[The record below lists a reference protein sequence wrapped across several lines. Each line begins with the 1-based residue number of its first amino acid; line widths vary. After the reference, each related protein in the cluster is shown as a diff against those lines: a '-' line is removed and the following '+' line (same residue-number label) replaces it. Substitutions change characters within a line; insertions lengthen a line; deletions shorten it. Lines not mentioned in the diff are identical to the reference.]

1 MPIETELKLQLVNT
15 PVSQFLAHPALQ
27 QATVTHLPQ
36 RLYNTYYDTPQRD
49 LAKQRI
55 GVRIRR
61 IGDEYIQTVKTGGK
75 NIGGLQQ
82 RNEWEI
88 SIPADRLD
96 LEHLK
101 QVLPEEAQAFISEL
115 SPMFTTDFTRRIW
128 DIWVSGEHHIEL
140 ALDEGEIRSGQSSMT
155 LQEIELELKQGSP
168 SKIYQFALYLQETLP
183 LVIEQRSKAERG
195 NQLYTNNFTA
205 NSYKASP
212 LQLSKRCNVEEAFI
226 EIMQHNLAHLQA
238 NEATALQ
245 GEDIE
250 GVHQMRVAL
259 RRLRS
264 CLSLFSEVIHKASN
278 GELRA
283 QLKQVGLKLGDA
295 RNWDVFLLEIN
306 KMRQITHSA
315 SSVESILPEL
325 LAQRAQSHAHVQ
337 NMLAS
342 VAYSRLLLQ
351 LGKWLEEK
359 TWRNRLGNKGLQRL
373 QQPITKFSAQVL
385 AQHANEVK
393 LMGEKFGEMDALQ
406 RHALRILVKKLNYA
420 CRFFVELFPKKE
432 TLAYI
437 SLLGEL
443 QDCLGLMN
451 DAVVAHELLDQ
462 ANVREETLARQFING
477 WNAQLLQ
484 AELLKSHQLWQQFLQ
499 QPVFWE

>member
-36 RLYNTYYDTPQRD
+36 RLYNTYYDTPHRD
-49 LAKQRI
+49 LAQQRI

-61 IGDEYIQTVKTGGK
+61 IGEEYIQTVKTGGK
-75 NIGGLQQ
+75 NVGGLQQ

-88 SIPADRLD
+88 SIPADQLD

-101 QVLPEEAQAFISEL
+101 QVLPEEARAFISEL

-128 DIWVSGEHHIEL
+128 DIWLAGEHHIEL
-140 ALDEGEIRSGQSSMT
+140 ALDEGEIRSGQASMS
-155 LQEIELELKQGSP
+155 LQEIELELKQGDP

-195 NQLYTNNFTA
+195 NQLYTGNFTA
-205 NSYKASP
+205 DSYKAPP
-212 LQLSKRCNVEEAFI
+212 LQLYKELSVEEAFI

-238 NEATALQ
+238 NEAAALQ

-259 RRLRS
+259 RRMRS
-264 CLSLFSEVIHKASN
+264 CLSLFTEVIPKASN

-306 KMRQITHSA
+306 KMRQVTHSA
-315 SSVESILPEL
+315 RSVESILPEL
-325 LAQRAQSHAHVQ
+325 LSQRAQSHAHVQ

-359 TWRNRLGNKGLQRL
+359 AWRNRLGHKGLLRL
-373 QQPITKFSAQVL
+373 QQSITKFASHVL
-385 AQHANEVK
+385 SIHVQEVK
-393 LMGEKFGEMDALQ
+393 TMGGTFDEMDALQ

-420 CRFFVELFPKKE
+420 CRFFAALYPKKE
-432 TLAYI
+432 TLIYI
-437 SLLGEL
+437 SLLSAL

-484 AELLKSHQLWQQFLQ
+484 TELLKSRQLWQQFLQ
-499 QPVFWE
+499 QTPFWE

>member
-36 RLYNTYYDTPQRD
+36 RLYNTYYDTPHRD
-49 LAKQRI
+49 LAQQRI

-61 IGDEYIQTVKTGGK
+61 IGEEYIQTVKTGGK
-75 NIGGLQQ
+75 NVGGLQQ

-88 SIPADRLD
+88 SIAADQLD

-128 DIWVSGEHHIEL
+128 DIWIAGEHHIEL
-140 ALDEGEIRSGQSSMT
+140 ALDEGEIRSGQASMS

-195 NQLYTNNFTA
+195 NQLYTGNFTA

-212 LQLSKRCNVEEAFI
+212 LELYKHHSVEEAFI

-238 NEATALQ
+238 NEAAALQ

-259 RRLRS
+259 RRMRS
-264 CLSLFSEVIHKASN
+264 CLSLFAEVIPKTSN

-306 KMRQITHSA
+306 KMRQSSHSA
-315 SSVESILPEL
+315 RSVESILPEL
-325 LAQRAQSHAHVQ
+325 LAQRAQSHTHVQ

-359 TWRNRLGNKGLQRL
+359 AWRNRLGHKGLHRIEQA
-373 QQPITKFSAQVL
+373 ITKFAAQSL
-385 AQHANEVK
+385 AKHAADVK
-393 LMGEKFGEMDALQ
+393 LAGEQFGDMDALQ

-420 CRFFVELFPKKE
+420 CRFFAALYPKKE
-432 TLAYI
+432 TLIYI
-437 SLLGEL
+437 GLLGAL

-451 DAVVAHELLDQ
+451 DVGVAHELLEQ

>member
-36 RLYNTYYDTPQRD
+36 RLYNTYYDTPRRD
-49 LAKQRI
+49 LAQQRI

-61 IGDEYIQTVKTGGK
+61 IGNEYIQTVKTGGK
-75 NIGGLQQ
+75 NVGGLQQ

-88 SIPADRLD
+88 SIPADQLD

-101 QVLPEEAQAFISEL
+101 QVLPEEAQTFISEL

-128 DIWVSGEHHIEL
+128 DIWIAGEHHIEL
-140 ALDEGEIRSGQSSMT
+140 ALDEGEIRSGQSSMN
-155 LQEIELELKQGSP
+155 LQEIELELKQGRA

-195 NQLYTNNFTA
+195 NQLYTGNFTA

-212 LQLSKRCNVEEAFI
+212 LQLGKRCNVEEAFI

-238 NEATALQ
+238 NEAAALQ

-306 KMRQITHSA
+306 KMRQISHSA
-315 SSVESILPEL
+315 RSVESILPEL
-325 LAQRAQSHAHVQ
+325 LAQRAQSHAQVQ

-359 TWRNRLGNKGLQRL
+359 TWRNRLGNKGLQHL
-373 QQPITKFSAQVL
+373 QQPITKFSTQVL
-385 AQHANEVK
+385 AQHADEVK
-393 LMGEKFGEMDALQ
+393 LMGAKFEEMDALQ

-420 CRFFVELFPKKE
+420 CRFFVELFPTKE

-462 ANVREETLARQFING
+462 ANVRDETLARQFING
-477 WNAQLLQ
+477 WHAQLLQ
-484 AELLKSHQLWQQFLQ
+484 AELLKSHRLWQQFLQ
-499 QPVFWE
+499 QPAFWE

>member
-1 MPIETELKLQLVNT
+1 MPIETELKLQLINT
-15 PVSQFLAHPALQ
+15 PISQFLAHPALQ
-27 QATVTHLPQ
+27 QATVTHHPQ
-36 RLYNTYYDTPQRD
+36 HLYNTYYDTPNRD
-49 LAKQRI
+49 LAQQRI

-61 IGDEYIQTVKTGGK
+61 IGEEYIQTVKTGGK
-75 NIGGLQQ
+75 NVGGLQQ

-101 QVLPEEAQAFISEL
+101 QVLPEAAQAFINAL
-115 SPMFTTDFTRRIW
+115 TPMFTTDFTRRIW
-128 DIWVSGEHHIEL
+128 DIWLAGEHHIEL
-140 ALDEGEIRSGQSSMT
+140 ALDEGEIRSGQSSMS

-195 NQLYTNNFTA
+195 NQLYTGDFTA
-205 NSYKASP
+205 HSYKAAP
-212 LQLSKRCNVEEAFI
+212 LQLNKQYTVEDAFI
-226 EIMQHNLAHLQA
+226 EIMYHNLAHLQA
-238 NEATALQ
+238 NEAAALQ

-259 RRLRS
+259 RRMRS
-264 CLSLFSEVIHKASN
+264 CLSLFAEVIPKASN

-306 KMRQITHSA
+306 KMRQ
-315 SSVESILPEL
+315 SSHHARNVESILPEL
-325 LAQRAQSHAHVQ
+325 LTQRAHSHAHVQ
-337 NMLAS
+337 TMLAS

-351 LGKWLEEK
+351 LGKWLEER
-359 TWRNRLGNKGLQRL
+359 TWRNRLGHKGLQRL
-373 QQPITKFSAQVL
+373 QQPIVKFATQVL
-385 AQHANEVK
+385 TERAQEVK
-393 LMGEKFGEMDALQ
+393 NMGETFNEMDALQ

-420 CRFFVELFPKKE
+420 CRFFAALFPKKE
-432 TLAYI
+432 TLVYI
-437 SLLGEL
+437 GLLGAL

-462 ANVREETLARQFING
+462 ANIREETLARQFING

-484 AELLKSHQLWQQFLQ
+484 AELLKSRLLWQQFLQ
-499 QPVFWE
+499 QSTFWE

>member
-36 RLYNTYYDTPQRD
+36 RLYNTYYDTPHRD
-49 LAKQRI
+49 LAQQRI

-61 IGDEYIQTVKTGGK
+61 IGEEYIQTVKTGGK
-75 NIGGLQQ
+75 NVGGLQQ

-88 SIPADRLD
+88 SIPADQLD

-128 DIWVSGEHHIEL
+128 DIWLAGEHHIEL
-140 ALDEGEIRSGQSSMT
+140 ALDEGEIRSGQASMS

-195 NQLYTNNFTA
+195 NQLYTGNFTA
-205 NSYKASP
+205 DSYKAPP
-212 LQLSKRCNVEEAFI
+212 LQLHKELSVEEAFI

-238 NEATALQ
+238 NEAAALQ

-259 RRLRS
+259 RRMRS
-264 CLSLFSEVIHKASN
+264 CLSLFTEVIPKASN

-306 KMRQITHSA
+306 KMRQVTHSA
-315 SSVESILPEL
+315 RSVESILPEL
-325 LAQRAQSHAHVQ
+325 LSQRAQSHAHVQ

-359 TWRNRLGNKGLQRL
+359 AWRNRLGHKGLLRL
-373 QQPITKFSAQVL
+373 QQSITKFASHVL
-385 AQHANEVK
+385 SIHVQKVK
-393 LMGEKFGEMDALQ
+393 TMGETFDEMDALQ

-420 CRFFVELFPKKE
+420 CRFFAALYPKKE
-432 TLAYI
+432 TLIYI
-437 SLLGEL
+437 SLLSAL

-484 AELLKSHQLWQQFLQ
+484 TELLKSRQLWQQFLQ
-499 QPVFWE
+499 QTPFWE